1 MTSSVSHKV
10 VFGIDFGSKLSGNTA
25 IALFERGKI
34 YFMSVDQDV
43 DADDFI
49 LKAAEHF
56 KPEII
61 FLDAP
66 LSLPGKYMGLDGFDN
81 YHFRKADLEL
91 RAMSPMFLGGLTA
104 RAMALKDTLRKTD
117 IRVYETYPR
126 ILADQFGLRE
136 LGYKNG
142 RSALTASRART
153 RSGPRPSSRRSISMP
168 GCGPCGCGIPTSP

>member
-91 RAMSPMFLGGLTA
+91 RAMSPMFLGGLTK
-104 RAMALKDTLRKTD
+104 RDITHKDT
-117 IRVYETYPR
+117 
-126 ILADQFGLRE
+126 
-136 LGYKNG
+136 
-142 RSALTASRART
+142 
-153 RSGPRPSSRRSISMP
+153 
-168 GCGPCGCGIPTSP
+168 